1 MVAASFWSLLDPAI
15 EMAQNSKLYGQDGE
29 YAFAPVSLGF
39 LLGALFVY
47 ATDVLLTHL
56 GIRLDRPLQSLIRAP
71 KKNPTLKQEGLTY
84 DAAPV
89 DLPTVEE
96 QPGRR
101 TRPALGRR

>member
-29 YAFAPVSLGF
+29 YVFAPVSLGF

-71 KKNPTLKQEGLTY
+71 KKNPTLKQDGLTY

-96 QPGRR
+96 QPGR
-101 TRPALGRR
+101 